1 MWQGII
7 DAAHCKALYGE
18 GLGSGK
24 EERDR
29 SIKTGGFVY
38 PAIVLFDFVALLSNP
53 QGK

>member
-7 DAAHCKALYGE
+7 GASCCKASYGE

-38 PAIVLFDFVALLSNP
+38 PVTGLLDVVALLSNP
-53 QGK
+53 QGR